1 MNNETA
7 AIKPR
12 NLPEALI
19 WYYIVGTYAIYY
31 IGGLYLFAPLLAI
44 FLTGYLIRKIWLQPP
59 DMPESEKLYISIPA
73 WVWLICMGIIAIAVV
88 VGGIESDLSPSKI
101 VFTLVNRWFK
111 TFVLMALF
119 PLIGHLEIRSQLVY
133 RAACIFCIQ
142 SLVLV
147 LIFTLLSNLFDTSTY
162 SYISPLEKFGG
173 GSLYYEVK
181 IFGSVIDVSEKRLQ
195 MIAPWPPALGLVG
208 DIFFCLCLQEK
219 NLKLKVLG
227 MAGASA
233 LAISSVSRAAI
244 VCLPMIPLISWTLS
258 NFLKPWLMFLLSSGL
273 LGATLFLSEIQE
285 KIDTIS
291 SRIKEYRGGSTKA
304 RDLLKQLALDGWKE
318 SPIWG
323 HGSMT
328 ANGPASVGFR
338 GIGSHHTWYGV
349 LYAYGIVAAIPLAI
363 AFAWS
368 LFDLMTKVG
377 THRNAV
383 VGICIIFVLLVFSTV
398 DNIDTLAY
406 LYWPGLLTL
415 GICFKEEYINPQQE
429 IRSLIV

>member
-1 MNNETA
+1 MSNTNTTA
-7 AIKPR
+7 AIKPC
-12 NLPEALI
+12 NLPEALV
-19 WYYIVGTYAIYY
+19 WYYIVGTYGIYY

-44 FLTGYLIRKIWLQPP
+44 FLTGYLLKKWWVQTPETPEDEKI
-59 DMPESEKLYISIPA
+59 YISIPA

-88 VGGIESDLSPSKI
+88 VGGVETDLPASKI
-101 VFTLVNRWFK
+101 IFTLVNRWFK

-119 PLIGHLEIRSQLVY
+119 PLIGHLKIRSELVY

-147 LIFTLLSNLFDTSTY
+147 VIFSILSNLFDTSIY
-162 SYISPLEKFGG
+162 SYVSPLEKFGG
-173 GSLYYEVK
+173 GSLYYEVR
-181 IFGSVIDVSEKRLQ
+181 IFGAILDVSEKRLQ

-219 NLKLKVLG
+219 DLRLRILG

-233 LAISSVSRAAI
+233 LVISSVSRAAI
-244 VCLPMIPLISWTLS
+244 VCLPLIPLLSWSLS
-258 NFLKPWLMFLLSSGL
+258 NFLKPWVMFLFSGSL
-273 LGATLFLSEIQE
+273 LGTTLFLSEIQE
-285 KIDTIS
+285 KFKTLTS
-291 SRIKEYRGGSTKA
+291 SINEYRGGSTKA

-323 HGSMT
+323 HGTMT
-328 ANGPASVGFR
+328 ANGPASVGYR

-363 AFAWS
+363 AFLWS
-368 LFDLMTKVG
+368 FFDLVTKVG
-377 THRNAV
+377 THKNAV
-383 VGICIIFVLLVFSTV
+383 VGICILFVLLIFSTV

-406 LYWPGLLTL
+406 LYWPGLLML
-415 GICFKEEYINPQQE
+415 GICFREEYINPYQLK
-429 IRSLIV
+429 S

>member
-1 MNNETA
+1 MNNDSA
-7 AIKPR
+7 AILKPR
-12 NLPEALI
+12 NLPEKLI

-44 FLTGYLIRKIWLQPP
+44 FLTGYLVRKWWNQSP
-59 DMPESEKLYISIPA
+59 DTPETEKIYISIPA
-73 WVWLICMGIIAIAVV
+73 WVWVICMGIIAIAVI
-88 VGGIESDLSPSKI
+88 VGGVEADLPASKI
-101 VFTLVNRWFK
+101 IFTLANRWFK
-111 TFVLMALF
+111 TFVLMGLF
-119 PLIGHLEIRSQLVY
+119 PLIGHLDIRPQLVY

-147 LIFTLLSNLFDTSTY
+147 SIFTVLSNLFDTSIY
-162 SYISPLEKFGG
+162 SYVSPLEKFGG

-181 IFGSVIDVSEKRLQ
+181 VFGAVIDVSEKRLQ

-219 NLKLKVLG
+219 KLNLKVLG

-233 LAISSVSRAAI
+233 LVISSVSRAAI
-244 VCLPMIPLISWTLS
+244 VCLPLIPLLSWILS
-258 NFLKPWLMFLLSSGL
+258 NFMKPWVMFLFSGSLLST
-273 LGATLFLSEIQE
+273 TLFISEIQE
-285 KIDTIS
+285 RVNALTAS
-291 SRIKEYRGGSTKA
+291 IKEYRGGSTKA

-323 HGSMT
+323 HGTMT
-328 ANGPASVGFR
+328 ANGPASVGYR

-349 LYAYGIVAAIPLAI
+349 LYAYGVVAAIPLAI
-363 AFAWS
+363 AFLWS
-368 LFDLMTKVG
+368 FFDLITKVG
-377 THRNAV
+377 THKSAA
-383 VGICIIFVLLVFSTV
+383 VGICILFVLIVFSTV

-415 GICFKEEYINPQQE
+415 GMCFKEEPTNVYE
-429 IRSLIV
+429 MS

>member
-1 MNNETA
+1 MNNDSA
-7 AIKPR
+7 AILKPR
-12 NLPEALI
+12 NLPEKLI

-44 FLTGYLIRKIWLQPP
+44 FLTGYLVRKWWNQSP
-59 DMPESEKLYISIPA
+59 DTPETEKIYISIPA
-73 WVWLICMGIIAIAVV
+73 WVWVICMGIIAIAVI
-88 VGGIESDLSPSKI
+88 VGGVEADLPASKI
-101 VFTLVNRWFK
+101 IFTLANRWFK
-111 TFVLMALF
+111 TFVLMGLF
-119 PLIGHLEIRSQLVY
+119 PLIGHLDIRPQLVY

-147 LIFTLLSNLFDTSTY
+147 SIFTVLSNLFDTSIY
-162 SYISPLEKFGG
+162 SYVSPLEKFGG

-181 IFGSVIDVSEKRLQ
+181 VFGAVIDVSEKRLQ

-219 NLKLKVLG
+219 KLNLKVLG

-233 LAISSVSRAAI
+233 LVISSVSRAAI
-244 VCLPMIPLISWTLS
+244 VCLPLIPLLSWILS
-258 NFLKPWLMFLLSSGL
+258 NFMKPWVMFLFSGSLLST
-273 LGATLFLSEIQE
+273 TLFISEIQE
-285 KIDTIS
+285 RVNALTAS
-291 SRIKEYRGGSTKA
+291 IKEYRGGSTKA

-323 HGSMT
+323 HGTMT
-328 ANGPASVGFR
+328 ANGPASVGYR

-363 AFAWS
+363 AFLWS
-368 LFDLMTKVG
+368 FFDLITKVG
-377 THRNAV
+377 THKSAA
-383 VGICIIFVLLVFSTV
+383 VGICILFVLIVFSTV

-415 GICFKEEYINPQQE
+415 GMCFKEEPTNVYE
-429 IRSLIV
+429 MS